1 MSRSTISKYLKQG
14 HVIGICDYTTELA
27 ERQRIKKSM
36 SIHQRKIKVFDK
48 DNMYIGNYDSI
59 KNCSEQLQEMYGIFF
74 FSFSIS
80 KACRGNYKS
89 YKGFVFQYV
98 T

>member
-14 HVIGICDYTTELA
+14 YVIGICDYTTELA

-48 DNMYIGNYDSI
+48 NNMYIGNYDSI

-74 FSFSIS
+74 DTSSIS
-80 KACRGNYKS
+80 KVCRGKTKN

-98 T
+98 S